1 MEISKKFIFIEIWHI
16 KAELQ
21 IYYTKS
27 KFYEVKKNSDKG
39 QNAPQIGYSKAKI
52 NGCNQIIKKL

>member
-1 MEISKKFIFIEIWHI
+1 MEISKKLIIIEIWHI

-21 IYYTKS
+21 IYYTNS

-39 QNAPQIGYSKAKI
+39 QNAPLIGYSKAKI
-52 NGCNQIIKKL
+52 NGFN